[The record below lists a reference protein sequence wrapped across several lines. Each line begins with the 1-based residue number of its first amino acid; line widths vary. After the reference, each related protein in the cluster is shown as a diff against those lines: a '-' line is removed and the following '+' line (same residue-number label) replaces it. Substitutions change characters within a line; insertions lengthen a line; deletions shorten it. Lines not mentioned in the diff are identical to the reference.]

1 MEKIVCGLLCSI
13 EEDAL
18 CKISFENLIG
28 ISVKSGENFSNVS
41 SQFNLFVLCF
51 KTKNTSTYLKKKIF

>member
-13 EEDAL
+13 EADAL
-18 CKISFENLIG
+18 CKISFENLIR

-41 SQFNLFVLCF
+41 ECIQ
-51 KTKNTSTYLKKKIF
+51 K